1 MSNPERGA
9 YTPPTDA
16 PLAFDARQPVRGRGP
31 APMMLILSA
40 IVLVILV
47 VAIAVFYRSGL
58 RQGSGP
64 PPTVGAPVGQI
75 KGPAPAESQPVDPA
89 AGLQIYRSTEGQAPP
104 AQPNFTPPP
113 ETPQS
118 RAPVAVAAPPPAP
131 APTVS
136 VQTTP
141 APAQA
146 APKAAPTTPVSAQ
159 PAGPVAALPINPAA
173 AKPAPA
179 VLKPAISA
187 TGPVSKPAEVAVKTP
202 PGPKPAAPAAAGSAA
217 SGGGT
222 MVQIGAFSSQALADK
237 GWNDAAHVAPGAAA
251 GKGKKVEAI
260 QKDGATLYRTAVTGF
275 GSRAE
280 ATAFCDKLKAAGKSC
295 FVK

>member
-47 VAIAVFYRSGL
+47 AAIAVFYRSGL
-58 RQGSGP
+58 HQGSGP
-64 PPTVGAPVGQI
+64 PPTVGTPVGEI
-75 KGPAPAESQPVDPA
+75 KGPAPSEAQPVDPA
-89 AGLQIYRSTEGQAPP
+89 AGLQIYRSTAGQPAP

-113 ETPQS
+113 EAPQA
-118 RAPVAVAAPPPAP
+118 RAPAVAVTPPPAP
-131 APTVS
+131 AAK
-136 VQTTP
+136 P
-141 APAQA
+141 APTAA
-146 APKAAPTTPVSAQ
+146 APVAVQ
-159 PAGPVAALPINPAA
+159 PAGPVSALPITVGQIP

-179 VLKPAISA
+179 VLKPTLPTA
-187 TGPVSKPAEVAVKTP
+187 TPKPAE
-202 PGPKPAAPAAAGSAA
+202 AAPAKAVAAPKPEAA
-217 SGGGT
+217 AVGGAA
-222 MVQIGAFSSQALADK
+222 MVQIGAFSSQTLADK
-237 GWNDAAHVAPGAAA
+237 GWNDAARIAPGVAA

-275 GSRAE
+275 ASRAD
-280 ATAFCDKLKAAGKSC
+280 ATAFCEKLKAAGKSC

>member
-40 IVLVILV
+40 IVLIILV
-47 VAIAVFYRSGL
+47 AAIAVFYRTGL
-58 RQGSGP
+58 HQGSGP
-64 PPTVGAPVGQI
+64 PPTVGTPIGEI
-75 KGPAPAESQPVDPA
+75 KGPAPAEAQPVDPA
-89 AGLQIYRSTEGQAPP
+89 PGLQIYRSAEGQTAP
-104 AQPNFTPPP
+104 AQPNFTAPP
-113 ETPQS
+113 ETPRA
-118 RAPVAVAAPPPAP
+118 RAPVVAVTPPAAP
-131 APTVS
+131 APS
-136 VQTTP
+136 Q
-141 APAQA
+141 AP
-146 APKAAPTTPVSAQ
+146 PKAAPTTAVTAQ
-159 PAGPVAALPINPAA
+159 PAGPVAALPLNGSAP

-179 VLKPAISA
+179 VLKPEISA
-187 TGPVSKPAEVAVKTP
+187 TAPTPKAPAPKVGETAAAPAKVLAAPKPAE
-202 PGPKPAAPAAAGSAA
+202 AA
-217 SGGGT
+217 SGAA

-237 GWNDAAHVAPGAAA
+237 GWGDAARGAPGAAA

-275 GSRAE
+275 ATRAE
-280 ATAFCDKLKAAGKSC
+280 ASAFCEKLKAAGKGC

>member
-40 IVLVILV
+40 IVLIILV

-58 RQGSGP
+58 HQGSGP
-64 PPTVGAPVGQI
+64 PPTVGTPVGQI
-75 KGPAPAESQPVDPA
+75 KGPASAGSQPVDPA
-89 AGLQIYRSTEGQAPP
+89 AGLQIYRSTEGQAAP

-118 RAPVAVAAPPPAP
+118 RAPVVAAPPPAAS
-131 APTVS
+131 AP
-136 VQTTP
+136 P
-141 APAQA
+141 QA
-146 APKAAPTTPVSAQ
+146 APKPAPTTAVTAQ
-159 PAGPVAALPINPAA
+159 PAGPVAALPVTQPPA
-173 AKPAPA
+173 KSAPA

-187 TGPVSKPAEVAVKTP
+187 TAPALKPADAAATPAKTP
-202 PGPKPAAPAAAGSAA
+202 AAPKPVEAAAPKPAAAA
-217 SGGGT
+217 SGAA
-222 MVQIGAFSSQALADK
+222 MVQIGAFSSQTLADR
-237 GWNDAAHVAPGAAA
+237 GWSDAARIAPGAAA

-275 GSRAE
+275 ATRAE
-280 ATAFCDKLKAAGKSC
+280 AAAFCDKLKAAGKSC

>member
-40 IVLVILV
+40 AVLIILV

-58 RQGSGP
+58 HQGSGP
-64 PPTVGAPVGQI
+64 PPTVGTPVGKI
-75 KGPAPAESQPVDPA
+75 KGPAPAEAQPVDPA
-89 AGLQIYRSTEGQAPP
+89 AGLQIYRSTEGQPTP

-113 ETPQS
+113 EAPQA
-118 RAPVAVAAPPPAP
+118 RAPAVAVTPPA
-131 APTVS
+131 
-136 VQTTP
+136 

-146 APKAAPTTPVSAQ
+146 APKAAPTTAVTAQASGPVSA
-159 PAGPVAALPINPAA
+159 LPIAPAA
-173 AKPAPA
+173 PAAPTASAKAPPA

-187 TGPVSKPAEVAVKTP
+187 TGAAKPVEAPDKAP
-202 PGPKPAAPAAAGSAA
+202 PVPKPEAAAAGPA
-217 SGGGT
+217 

-237 GWNDAAHVAPGAAA
+237 GWADAARIAPGAAA

-275 GSRAE
+275 ASRAD